1 MRDTYVVKKGNVA
14 GGSMGIRISF
24 RAHPDLLCCL
34 QSGLTAPVIV
44 AVWLAGVVVV
54 IASLYLYQLLPVVVL
69 SGSRFRLAAALFA
82 APHLA
87 DAADPMVV
95 AVS

>member
-1 MRDTYVVKKGNVA
+1 MV
-14 GGSMGIRISF
+14 
-24 RAHPDLLCCL
+24 
-34 QSGLTAPVIV
+34 VIV
-44 AVWLAGVVVV
+44 PAAAL
-54 IASLYLYQLLPVVVL
+54 VVVL